1 MSRVSPPDETEEED
15 AYYREVGRRLREIR
29 ERQGLSMHA
38 VQAKSGGRWKQ
49 PVIGSYERYGQR
61 DAEDRQTG
69 RIPSLWRLV
78 GLSRFYGVPLDALIP
93 GLEGSDVPLGE
104 VLVVLHRA
112 GEVKAASDAL
122 GRDCDALRAA
132 IEAAVQHGSVHDGEA
147 VKAGDGDE

>member
-1 MSRVSPPDETEEED
+1 MSRGSPPDETEEED

-104 VLVVLHRA
+104 VLVVQRRA
-112 GEVKAASDAL
+112 GQGLRRAE
-122 GRDCDALRAA
+122 GRYRSRRAA
-132 IEAAVQHGSVHDGEA
+132 RERARRRGSEGRRRR
-147 VKAGDGDE
+147 